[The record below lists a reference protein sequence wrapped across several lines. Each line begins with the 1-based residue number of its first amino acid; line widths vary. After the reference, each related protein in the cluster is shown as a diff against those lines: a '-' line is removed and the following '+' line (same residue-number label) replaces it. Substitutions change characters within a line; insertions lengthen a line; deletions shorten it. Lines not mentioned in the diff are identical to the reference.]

1 MNISE
6 MSYVIDTSK
15 IPLNGMEFV
24 VEASTTEAQKI
35 AQRLDIVSLADF
47 KSHVFIT
54 KEDLITVRAAFT
66 AQVTQ
71 KDVVTG
77 EDVLQNIDDSFEEN
91 FIDKK
96 SIKEPFDADNLDS
109 PEIIENHELDIGEL
123 LIQYLALS
131 LDEFPRNQMDAEFI
145 YQEGEETENPFLVLK
160 KLKKD

>member
-24 VEASTTEAQKI
+24 VEASEQEAQKI
-35 AQRLDIVSLADF
+35 AERLGIVSLSEF
-47 KSHVFIT
+47 KSHVFVT

-66 AQVTQ
+66 AQVVQ
-71 KDVVTG
+71 KDVVTS
-77 EDVLQNIDDSFEEN
+77 ENVSQSIDDSFEEN

-96 SIKEPFDADNLDS
+96 SVKEPFDTDDLDS
-109 PEIIENHELDIGEL
+109 PEIIENNELDIGEL

-131 LDEFPRNQMDAEFI
+131 LDAFPRNQEDAEFI
-145 YQEGEETENPFLVLK
+145 YQEGEEKENPFLVLK